1 MTQKRALADRS
12 SPSRPPSAFGAA
24 YYHRYY
30 RDPATRVRAGS
41 AQDRLSD
48 FVFGY
53 LSHLGLPVR
62 RVLDLGCGLGHWRA
76 PLARRHPRATYTG
89 VEISPYLCARYG
101 WDQGSA
107 ADYAGRGR
115 YDLILCQSV
124 LQYLPDE
131 GVRAAAANMAR
142 LCRGAVYLEIITAED
157 WRDNVDK
164 RVTDGNVHLRPEA
177 WYRKVLGNH
186 FRSAGGGLFL
196 PADSPVVLYELEKG
210 RF

>member
-1 MTQKRALADRS
+1 MTQLRASRSRILPARDRES
-12 SPSRPPSAFGAA
+12 FGEE
-24 YYHRYY
+24 YYTRFY
-30 RDPATRVRAGS
+30 RDPATRVRGSGIQTRLAG
-41 AQDRLSD
+41 

-53 LSHLGLPVR
+53 LAHLGLPVR

-76 PLARRHPRATYTG
+76 SLKQTHPRATYTG
-89 VEISPYLCARYG
+89 VEFSPYLCARFG
-101 WDQGSA
+101 WEEGSA

-124 LQYLPDE
+124 LQYLPDD

-157 WRDNVDK
+157 WREHVDR
-164 RVTDGNVHLRPEA
+164 RVTDGKVHLRA
-177 WYRKVLGNH
+177 ARWYRQVLGRH

-196 PADSPVVLYELEKG
+196 PKDSPVVLYELEKG
-210 RF
+210 WA

>member
-1 MTQKRALADRS
+1 MTQKRV
-12 SPSRPPSAFGAA
+12 SPTRLDPARPRESFGEA
-24 YYHRYY
+24 YYTRFY
-30 RDPATRVRAGS
+30 RDPATRVRGSGLQARLAG
-41 AQDRLSD
+41 

-53 LSHLGLPVR
+53 MAHLGLPVR

-76 PLARRHPRATYTG
+76 SLAQRHPRATYTG
-89 VEISPYLCARYG
+89 VEFSAYLCARFG
-101 WDQGSA
+101 WDEGSA

-124 LQYLPDE
+124 LQYLPDA

-157 WRDNVDK
+157 WRENVDQ
-164 RVTDGNVHLRPEA
+164 RVTDGKVHLRPA
-177 WYRKVLGNH
+177 QWYHKVLGKH

-196 PADSPVVLYELEKG
+196 PKDTPAVLYELEKG

>member
-1 MTQKRALADRS
+1 MTQKRPSPPRMIPARS
-12 SPSRPPSAFGAA
+12 PDSFGAD
-24 YYHRYY
+24 YYRRYY
-30 RDPATRVRAGS
+30 VDPATRVRAGS
-41 AQDRLSD
+41 AQDRLAG

-53 LSHLGLPVR
+53 LAHLGIPVR

-76 PLARRHPRATYTG
+76 PLARRHPRAAYTG
-89 VEISPYLCARYG
+89 VEFSPYLCARYG

-115 YDLILCQSV
+115 FDLVICQSV

-157 WRDNVDK
+157 WRENVDQG
-164 RVTDGNVHLRPEA
+164 VTDGNIHMRPEA
-177 WYRKVLGNH
+177 WYRKVLGRH

-196 PADSPVVLYELEKG
+196 PKDSPAVLYELEKG